1 MILWNPLNY
10 SCENIVL
17 VHFIWNIDRYIGNI
31 NLKGPV
37 SGFVGCIPL
46 PTLESRRY
54 TPVYG
59 TLSMKIDDIVDSS
72 RILDEIVDS
81 SQWLDE
87 NVGYFY
93 CW

>member
-1 MILWNPLNY
+1 MISLLNSLTY
-10 SCENIVL
+10 
-17 VHFIWNIDRYIGNI
+17 FTIG
-31 NLKGPV
+31 
-37 SGFVGCIPL
+37 
-46 PTLESRRY
+46 Y

-59 TLSMKIDDIVDSS
+59 TLSMKIDEIVDSS

-87 NVGYFY
+87 NVGCFY

>member
-1 MILWNPLNY
+1 MIR
-10 SCENIVL
+10 VA
-17 VHFIWNIDRYIGNI
+17 YIRDG
-31 NLKGPV
+31 
-37 SGFVGCIPL
+37 
-46 PTLESRRY
+46 Y

-59 TLSMKIDDIVDSS
+59 TLSMKIDEIVDSS
-72 RILDEIVDS
+72 RILDKIVDS

>member
-1 MILWNPLNY
+1 MLTL
-10 SCENIVL
+10 SLC
-17 VHFIWNIDRYIGNI
+17 G
-31 NLKGPV
+31 G
-37 SGFVGCIPL
+37 GGGGGVG
-46 PTLESRRY
+46 Y

-59 TLSMKIDDIVDSS
+59 ILSMKIDEIVDSS

>member
-1 MILWNPLNY
+1 M
-10 SCENIVL
+10 VL
-17 VHFIWNIDRYIGNI
+17 YGLTQMCTIFDLVYLLRTRCWQLCALDRSTARLG
-31 NLKGPV
+31 
-37 SGFVGCIPL
+37 
-46 PTLESRRY
+46 Y

-59 TLSMKIDDIVDSS
+59 TLSMKIDEIVDSS

-87 NVGYFY
+87 NIGYFW